1 MVQFAGEILVLVK
14 DDTFVL
20 GEGIPAREIPDE
32 HQVDIVDWDKLV
44 VQLLSDID
52 IASAGFPCCKLVSLM
67 HSLTVSFACW

>member
-1 MVQFAGEILVLVK
+1 MVHVSGKIRALVK

-20 GEGIPAREIPDE
+20 GEGTPALETPDD
-32 HQVDIVDWDKLV
+32 HQADIVDWDKLV

-52 IASAGFPCCKLVSLM
+52 TASAGFPCCKLAM